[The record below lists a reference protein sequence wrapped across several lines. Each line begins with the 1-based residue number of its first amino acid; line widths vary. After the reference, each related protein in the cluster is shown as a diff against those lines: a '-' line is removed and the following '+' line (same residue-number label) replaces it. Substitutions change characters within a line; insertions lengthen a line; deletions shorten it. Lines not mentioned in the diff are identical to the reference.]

1 MGTDGVKLSKSDWG
15 KMLNGVKNTDLQV
28 TYFLNGLMLICSF
41 IVILL
46 YIEKKWLLMR
56 NLTTVENC
64 IENFSI
70 LDGTIKML
78 KNG

>member
-56 NLTTVENC
+56 NLTTIQNF

-70 LDGTIKML
+70 LML
-78 KNG
+78 

>member
-1 MGTDGVKLSKSDWG
+1 MGTDGVKLSKCDWG

-56 NLTTVENC
+56 NLTTIQNFM
-64 IENFSI
+64 ENFSI
-70 LDGTIKML
+70 LML
-78 KNG
+78 

>member
-1 MGTDGVKLSKSDWG
+1 MGTDGVKLSKCDWG

-56 NLTTVENC
+56 NLTTIQNF

-70 LDGTIKML
+70 LML
-78 KNG
+78 

>member
-1 MGTDGVKLSKSDWG
+1 MGTNGVKLSKCGWG

-46 YIEKKWLLMR
+46 YIEKK
-56 NLTTVENC
+56 
-64 IENFSI
+64 
-70 LDGTIKML
+70 
-78 KNG
+78 

>member
-1 MGTDGVKLSKSDWG
+1 MGTDGVKLSKCDWG
-15 KMLNGVKNTDLQV
+15 KMLNGVKNTHLQV

-56 NLTTVENC
+56 NLTTIQNFM
-64 IENFSI
+64 ENFSI
-70 LDGTIKML
+70 LML
-78 KNG
+78 